1 MKILF
6 VHLLNNY
13 SGSPKVL
20 STELKLLKKNTDYE
34 ISLLTSNTEGVLSN
48 IENINYHYNGY
59 RWSNNKLLLALL
71 FGISQLRSFLF
82 VLFHKYDI
90 VYVNTV
96 VPFGAALAAK
106 IRHETII
113 YHVHEVYLNPGFVK
127 RLYINVMKKCS
138 SKNICVSQYVQDNIS
153 TINKPN
159 IVIYNPIERHEINND
174 VIDFIRNKYNKRIV
188 FMPTSLKTYKG
199 ISQFIN
205 IALNNKELKFI
216 LLCNVPIEEMK
227 NYFKDYD
234 LPDNLELIGKQNN
247 LIDYYNEATVVMNL
261 TLPDQ
266 CIETF
271 GLTLVEGFD
280 FYTPAIAPA
289 FGGPK
294 EIIIEGENGFLVNPY
309 DINYITAKLQE
320 LLSNFENYTRY
331 SLNAHKSLDRF
342 DNNVFINKI
351 INELNEVIN

>member
-20 STELKLLKKNTDYE
+20 STELKLLTKNTDYE
-34 ISLLTSNTEGVLSN
+34 ISLLTSNTEGFLSN
-48 IENINYHYNGY
+48 IENLKYYYNGY
-59 RWSNNKLLLALL
+59 RWTYNKILLAFL
-71 FGISQLRSFLF
+71 FGISQLKSFLF
-82 VLFHKYDI
+82 VLFHKFDI
-90 VYVNTV
+90 VYINTV

-106 IRHETII
+106 IRHETVI

-127 RLYINVMKKCS
+127 RLYINVMEKCS
-138 SKNICVSQYVQDNIS
+138 KKIICVSKYVQNNIS
-153 TINKPN
+153 ILNKPN
-159 IVIYNPIERHEINND
+159 SVIYNPIEIHEIND
-174 VIDFIRNKYNKRIV
+174 DITEFIKNKYNKKIV

-199 ISQFIN
+199 ITQFIN
-205 IALNNKELKFI
+205 IAINNKDLRFI

-227 NYFKDYD
+227 QYFKDYD
-234 LPDNLELIGKQNN
+234 LPDNLKLIGKQNN
-247 LIDYYNEATVVMNL
+247 LIEYYNEAAVVMNL

-280 FYTPAIAPA
+280 AFTPAVAPG

-294 EIIIEGENGFLVNPY
+294 EIIVDGINGFLVNPY
-309 DINYITAKLQE
+309 DIDYITEKLRQIF
-320 LLSNFENYTRY
+320 LNFDNYKRY
-331 SLNAHKSLDRF
+331 SINARKSLDRF
-342 DNNVFINKI
+342 NNDIFIKKI
-351 INELNEVIN
+351 IKEINEAIP